1 MDRINRFFSELRRC
15 EDANPYYIEGVE
27 WGYNGVA
34 QTCWIDGYHQYICNL
49 YNDALDAL
57 PLLSEDAMSMYATR
71 LLEIEELQNY
81 FDAPTQEVLDEM
93 EREYIFNKNKCLKEE
108 IEHVRF
114 IIGCVSLQRYYR
126 SMFSKYLYLNNKSVE
141 NNAIDESLINNG
153 PAEGAEQ
160 EARVNQSA
168 ELDNSPYIRGIEGL
182 AKYLK
187 IGKNSAQTLRNKG
200 IVVPAQFPWGD
211 INSRLIL
218 FKKEEVDK
226 ALFDSPEYHKIK
238 EKSEKLRNRKSKK

>member
-1 MDRINRFFSELRRC
+1 MEKINRFFTELCRS
-15 EDANPYYIEGVE
+15 EDASPYYKEGVE
-27 WGYNGVA
+27 WCYNGVP
-34 QTCWIDGYHQYICNL
+34 QTCWVDGYRTYINDL
-49 YNDALDAL
+49 YNEALDSL
-57 PLLSEDAMSMYATR
+57 PLLSDETKAIYSTR
-71 LLEIEELQNY
+71 LKEIEELQNY
-81 FDAPTQEVLDEM
+81 FDVPTQEVLDGM
-93 EREYIFNKNKCLKEE
+93 ERECISNKNVSLKEE
-108 IEHVRF
+108 MEHVRF

-126 SMFSKYLYLNNKSVE
+126 SMFSKYIHLNYIGQNV
-141 NNAIDESLINNG
+141 NDEEIKDSI
-153 PAEGAEQ
+153 PEQ
-160 EARVNQSA
+160 EYMPNKIVKRVM
-168 ELDNSPYIRGIEGL
+168 EDDNSPYIRGIEGL

>member
-1 MDRINRFFSELRRC
+1 MEKINRFFTELCRC

-27 WGYNGVA
+27 WGYNGMA
-34 QTCWIDGYHQYICNL
+34 QTCWLDGYHNYIRDL
-49 YNDALDAL
+49 YNNALDSL
-57 PLLSEDAMSMYATR
+57 PLLTEDAKVIYATR
-71 LLEIEELQNY
+71 LKEIEELQNY
-81 FDAPTQEVLDEM
+81 FEVPTQEVLDGM
-93 EREYIFNKNKCLKEE
+93 EREYISNKNVSLKEE

-126 SMFSKYLYLNNKSVE
+126 SMFSRYIYLNNIGQHVY
-141 NNAIDESLINNG
+141 DEEIKDFI
-153 PAEGAEQ
+153 PEQ
-160 EARVNQSA
+160 DDMQNKTVKRAMED
-168 ELDNSPYIRGIEGL
+168 DNSPYIRGIEGL
-182 AKYLK
+182 ANYLK